1 MTTLLHV
8 TSFILLLAAS
18 VTRLAASDTALTLT
32 GSSTVAPLVSEIA
45 RVYEARHPD
54 VRIDVQTGGSTRGV
68 ADVRAG
74 RSTIGM
80 VSRKLK
86 ADESDLTAYTIA
98 LDGVACIAHRDNQ
111 VARLTRAQVIDIYTG
126 KVTNWHEVGGADLPI
141 VVVNKS
147 EAHST
152 LELFLH
158 HFEIKTAAIK
168 AAVVIADNA
177 QGIKTVAVTP
187 GAIAYLSIGAAQTD
201 INAGVAIKLLTLD
214 GHVPSFETVRDG
226 TWPLTRPLNLV
237 VTSAPTGSV
246 AGLIELARS
255 TAVEALITDLAFVS
269 PQR

>member
-1 MTTLLHV
+1 MAVTL
-8 TSFILLLAAS
+8 TPLAAS
-18 VTRLAASDTALTLT
+18 ETSVTLT
-32 GSSTVAPLVSEIA
+32 GSSTVAPLASEIA
-45 RVYEARHPD
+45 RLYESKHPD

-68 ADVRAG
+68 TDVRAG

-86 ADESDLTAYTIA
+86 PDESDLTAYTIA
-98 LDGVACIAHRDNQ
+98 LDGIACIAHRDNQ
-111 VARLTRAQVIDIYTG
+111 VAGLTRAQVIDIYTG

-152 LELFLH
+152 LELFLQ
-158 HFEIKTAAIK
+158 HFDLKAAAIK
-168 AAVVIADNA
+168 AAVVIGDNA

-201 INAGVAIKLLTLD
+201 IQAGVAIKLLTLD
-214 GHVPSFETVRDG
+214 GHIPSFETIRDG

-237 VTSAPTGSV
+237 VTAAPTGAA

-255 TAVEALITDLAFVS
+255 TAVDELITGLAFV
-269 PQR
+269 PPTR